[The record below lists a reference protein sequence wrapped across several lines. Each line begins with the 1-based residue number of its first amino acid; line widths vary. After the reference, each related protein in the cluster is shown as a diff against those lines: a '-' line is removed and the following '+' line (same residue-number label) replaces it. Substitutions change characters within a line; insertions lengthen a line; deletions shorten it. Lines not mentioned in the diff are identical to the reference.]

1 MYVDIHTNY
10 STVQTAVF
18 CCLFSSHEP
27 KARLAYSVPLTPARD
42 VSRPFVVRSSGNIFK
57 YLLFVQS
64 FQLDFFYIFMET
76 STCNSQIPIL
86 LIVLK
91 ESEEN

>member
-42 VSRPFVVRSSGNIFK
+42 VSRPFVSVRPVTFSNICSLYSPF
-57 YLLFVQS
+57 
-64 FQLDFFYIFMET
+64 
-76 STCNSQIPIL
+76 N
-86 LIVLK
+86 
-91 ESEEN
+91 